1 MDVQI
6 AIESDF
12 SDSEESTADLL
23 EPDFTCHCCYEVL
36 VDPTTLTCGHSFCRH
51 CLATWWASALP
62 SVRTDCPECRAIWQG
77 FPEVNIL
84 LRDAVVKLFPA
95 DVSRRKQAVLSD
107 PWLCRVLQA
116 FQQHGKRP
124 VRHAAPQPVN
134 QNLPQ
139 INLREI
145 RDGIVAALI
154 CLTMIVLV
162 YRTFTADPSHETLL
176 SKPLNRW
183 SVTDVTLWVEHLGVW
198 TNQYKETFSREQI
211 DGRSLSA
218 LSDED
223 LSAAPFMIENQSHRR
238 IILEELHR
246 LKETGVTRPQTL
258 WEYKEVNPGMTLFL
272 LVSLRNFP
280 RLTLLYLYLFDYDD
294 AFLPFIQTVC
304 PSDKPLDWQQW
315 AEFLLIYFLLPYQL
329 LSVFSWH
336 SLGVDYWTA
345 GVVTFHTALL
355 TKLDVCFYWTLCGR
369 EMRTL
374 LKTVWLQVTEVALT
388 SSLYV
393 LLWPLLPLFIINIE
407 IYSRLYFS
415 CFITAELVKKT
426 LQTVRLLRP

>member
-1 MDVQI
+1 MQN
-6 AIESDF
+6 ATESDF
-12 SDSEESTADLL
+12 SDSKESTADLL
-23 EPDFTCHCCYEVL
+23 ASVFTCHCCYEVFF
-36 VDPTTLTCGHSFCRH
+36 DPTTLTCGHSFCRH
-51 CLATWWASALP
+51 CLARWWMSAFP
-62 SVRTDCPECRAIWQG
+62 SVRTDCPECRVIWQD
-77 FPEVNIL
+77 FPKINIV
-84 LRDAVVKLFPA
+84 LRDAVEKLFPA
-95 DVSRRKQAVLSD
+95 DVSRQKQAILRNPLLRFVLH
-107 PWLCRVLQA
+107 V
-116 FQQHGKRP
+116 FQWHGNRP
-124 VRHAAPQPVN
+124 VPHAAPQPVN
-134 QNLPQ
+134 QNLLQ

-145 RDGIVAALI
+145 QDRAVTVLI
-154 CLTMIVLV
+154 CLTMMVLL
-162 YRTFTADPSHETLL
+162 YQAFIANPSHEMLL

-183 SVTDVTLWVEHLGVW
+183 SVNDVTLWVEHLGVW
-198 TNQYKETFSREQI
+198 TNQYKETFRREQI

-218 LSDED
+218 LSDKD
-223 LSAAPFMIENQSHRR
+223 LSAAPFMIEIQSHRQ

-246 LKETGVTRPQTL
+246 LKKTGVTRPQTF
-258 WEYKEVNPGMTLFL
+258 WKYKEVNPGMTLFL